1 MSNRILTKHVHR
13 LNFGVL
19 ESHAPGDPAP
29 DWVTNPNAFV
39 EADKQG
45 DTPPAS
51 TESTPPAGDTSTT
64 GEIVDD
70 LTELKIDGLKGI
82 AGDLGIAKS
91 GSKAELLERIRA
103 KRAADAADDNGNEDT
118 ARAALIEQA
127 KAAGHEVDDSMS
139 DVELQVLIE
148 GA

>member
-39 EADKQG
+39 EAVKQG
-45 DTPPAS
+45 DTPS
-51 TESTPPAGDTSTT
+51 TSTPSTPPADTGD
-64 GEIVDD
+64 EVVDD
-70 LTELKIDGLKGI
+70 LTPLKIDGLRTV

-91 GSKAELLERIRA
+91 GSKADLLERIRA
-103 KRAADAADDNGNEDT
+103 KRAADAAENNDNDDT

-127 KAAGHEVDDSMS
+127 RAAGHEVDDSMS
-139 DVELQVLIE
+139 DTELQVLIE
-148 GA
+148 GT

>member
-39 EADKQG
+39 EDVKQG
-45 DTPPAS
+45 DPPTPSSAP
-51 TESTPPAGDTSTT
+51 TPPAGET
-64 GEIVDD
+64 GDGVVDD
-70 LTELKIDGLKGI
+70 LTPLKIDGLRSV

-91 GSKAELLERIRA
+91 GSKADLLERIRA
-103 KRAADAADDNGNEDT
+103 KRAADAAESNADADG
-118 ARAALIEQA
+118 ARTALIEQA

>member
-29 DWVTNPNAFV
+29 DWVTNPSAFV
-39 EADKQG
+39 EAVKQG
-45 DTPPAS
+45 DTPATS
-51 TESTPPAGDTSTT
+51 TPTTPPADT
-64 GEIVDD
+64 EVVDD
-70 LTELKIDGLKGI
+70 LTELTLDGLKNV
-82 AGDLGIAKS
+82 ATDLGIAKS
-91 GSKAELLERIRA
+91 GSKGDLLERIRA
-103 KRAADAADDNGNEDT
+103 KRAADAAENNSNDDT

-127 KAAGHEVDDSMS
+127 RAAGHEVDDSMS
-139 DVELQVLIE
+139 DTELQVLIE